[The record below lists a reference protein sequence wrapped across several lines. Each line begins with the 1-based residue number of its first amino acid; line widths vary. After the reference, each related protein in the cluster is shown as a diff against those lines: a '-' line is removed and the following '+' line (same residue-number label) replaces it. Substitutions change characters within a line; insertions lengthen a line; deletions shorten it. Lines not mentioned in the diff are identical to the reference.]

1 MRRSPGPV
9 HPSQARTRE
18 RARRRERRRSGGI
31 TVFVGKYFLLFCA
44 LLFAIVVV
52 AMVAGWFY
60 VRNRIEGNLMDEILD
75 EDTDEALVE
84 QETSTDH
91 EGELADAELV
101 DAHIESHEE

>member
-1 MRRSPGPV
+1 
-9 HPSQARTRE
+9 
-18 RARRRERRRSGGI
+18 
-31 TVFVGKYFLLFCA
+31 
-44 LLFAIVVV
+44 
-52 AMVAGWFY
+52 MVAGWFY

-101 DAHIESHEE
+101 DAHIESREE